1 MLIVKQKPFQL
12 LYLIINFFY
21 AQRLIRVIV
30 LPEIY
35 CQKQQLCE
43 EFGTFN
49 VKWRGGVVAE
59 VDDRCEKFLSEV
71 HAVDIIQQLG
81 DERWDSREFSLFE
94 CYSLLVLE
102 NEAFGENVF
111 LLMFLII
118 SAYC

>member
-49 VKWRGGVVAE
+49 VKWSGGVVRWFYLYS
-59 VDDRCEKFLSEV
+59 VEV

-81 DERWDSREFSLFE
+81 DER
-94 CYSLLVLE
+94 
-102 NEAFGENVF
+102 
-111 LLMFLII
+111 
-118 SAYC
+118 

>member
-49 VKWRGGVVAE
+49 VKW
-59 VDDRCEKFLSEV
+59 CEKFLSVRWFYLYSVEV

-81 DERWDSREFSLFE
+81 DER
-94 CYSLLVLE
+94 
-102 NEAFGENVF
+102 
-111 LLMFLII
+111 
-118 SAYC
+118 

>member
-49 VKWRGGVVAE
+49 VKWRGGVVE
-59 VDDRCEKFLSEV
+59 RWTIGVRNFFLSDGFTSIRLRYMLLTLSSSWVMNGEI
-71 HAVDIIQQLG
+71 AG
-81 DERWDSREFSLFE
+81 NSPFSSVTACLFW
-94 CYSLLVLE
+94 
-102 NEAFGENVF
+102 
-111 LLMFLII
+111 
-118 SAYC
+118 

>member
-35 CQKQQLCE
+35 CHKQQLCE

-59 VDDRCEKFLSEV
+59 VDDRCEKFLSVRWFYLYSVEV

-81 DERWDSREFSLFE
+81 DER
-94 CYSLLVLE
+94 
-102 NEAFGENVF
+102 
-111 LLMFLII
+111 
-118 SAYC
+118 